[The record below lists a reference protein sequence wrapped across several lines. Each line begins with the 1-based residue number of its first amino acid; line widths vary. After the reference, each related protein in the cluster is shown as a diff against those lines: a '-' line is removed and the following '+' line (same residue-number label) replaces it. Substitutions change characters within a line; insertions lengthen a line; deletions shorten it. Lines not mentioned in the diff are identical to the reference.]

1 MQPQNRLR
9 SGASSVICSRCT
21 SMLSMNHSRMT
32 SRYTSQVSLTHKPPS
47 IINNTH
53 KTTNIVTVNSP
64 KTNDTAN
71 NVNVDAEQPPIL
83 CKICLIDCPFKEMY
97 KIQQC
102 KCMFCIEVS
111 TYIRCQNLKFK
122 S

>member
-32 SRYTSQVSLTHKPPS
+32 SRYTSQVSLSHKPS
-47 IINNTH
+47 INNTH
-53 KTTNIVTVNSP
+53 KTTNVSVNSP
-64 KTNDTAN
+64 KANDTA
-71 NVNVDAEQPPIL
+71 NVDAEQPPIL

-102 KCMFCIEVS
+102 KCMFCIEVRYS
-111 TYIRCQNLKFK
+111 KRLF
-122 S
+122 

>member
-32 SRYTSQVSLTHKPPS
+32 SRYTSQVSLSHKQPS
-47 IINNTH
+47 IINTSNTH
-53 KTTNIVTVNSP
+53 KTTNVSVNSP
-64 KTNDTAN
+64 KINDTAN
-71 NVNVDAEQPPIL
+71 NSDSEQPPIL

-102 KCMFCIEVS
+102 KCMFCIEVRYS
-111 TYIRCQNLKFK
+111 KRLF
-122 S
+122 

>member
-32 SRYTSQVSLTHKPPS
+32 SRYTSQVSLSHKQPS
-47 IINNTH
+47 IINSNTH
-53 KTTNIVTVNSP
+53 KTTNVSVNSP
-64 KTNDTAN
+64 KSNDTAN
-71 NVNVDAEQPPIL
+71 NSDSEQPPIL

-102 KCMFCIEVS
+102 KCMFCIEVRDIQKDFS
-111 TYIRCQNLKFK
+111 NSKIKL
-122 S
+122 